1 MSFGAAAKSLTPVP
15 SPIAP
20 PTPGRGGPPPKEAET
35 FNARSFGGE
44 VLSWQ
49 AVLDDLAVQAAGGTV
64 AVRGPAGDVELTGP
78 DLADAADRI
87 ARLVPP
93 GKIRDILVLGG
104 SLEDPATRA
113 LLSWATVAGAAL
125 LLEPDPG
132 NVVGMAVWARPTVFA
147 GSVDDV
153 ARLRLA
159 AQRHDRSWLRR
170 LARKLGRRPDLPFGR
185 LRALLLTGPEP
196 LPQEDENDWRQ
207 RGVSVGFLP
216 QCGIAW
222 YISRRGDRH
231 A

>member
-1 MSFGAAAKSLTPVP
+1 MSFGAAASHLRQA
-15 SPIAP
+15 SRGQE
-20 PTPGRGGPPPKEAET
+20 GRTAGHT
-35 FNARSFGGE
+35 
-44 VLSWQ
+44 LDWQ
-49 AVLDDLAVQAAGGTV
+49 AVLDDLAVQAVGGTV
-64 AVRGPAGDVELTGP
+64 AVRGPAGVVELAGS
-78 DLADAADRI
+78 DLAAAAEKI

-104 SLEDPATRA
+104 SLDDPATRA

-159 AQRHDRSWLRR
+159 AQRHERSWPRR
-170 LARKLGRRPDLPFGR
+170 LARKLGRRPGLPFGR
-185 LRALLLTGPEP
+185 LRVLLLTEPGP

-207 RGVSVGFLP
+207 RGVAVGFLP

-222 YISRRGDRH
+222 YISQ
-231 A
+231 